1 MKKIIKLILV
11 ISFVFT
17 TLIGCGDKEISL
29 EPIAENAL
37 AEYLKGKDPVLD
49 NDDFTGTYII
59 VSRTCDKKTDD
70 LIVNY
75 TGSSALFEYE
85 AKYQIKST
93 ATKDGWVIDTFEILE
108 SDYEMKEITPSM
120 LKNLIEGVDKNVTE
134 GMKGSYSVVSQ
145 EVEDDVIK
153 FTLRFNSNDGTYSA
167 EYEGE
172 AIVKDGELTLQKVVI
187 NTISDDDSG
196 TGDGKTLLSNNY
208 DPNKKAA
215 DYGYKAPDKPQI
227 DSESVKNLIE
237 DKKPDFVVTKLKF
250 LSNNPPILLYEATLE
265 KRYKY
270 VKDVEV
276 WKYGVTFIAMKHYI
290 TGSEKISA
298 TTNSNFEGVYVNKS
312 NGSYI
317 IMHENWKFELHE
329 FYMDGSTINKVVLK
343 EYYRIS
349 SSTMKWQNRNKA
361 FKSVWSN
368 GTEPDGFAITIN
380 SINELRLDADI
391 LSSKSGDTFVKVEE

>member
-11 ISFVFT
+11 ILFVFT

>member
-1 MKKIIKLILV
+1 M
-11 ISFVFT
+11 
-17 TLIGCGDKEISL
+17 
-29 EPIAENAL
+29 
-37 AEYLKGKDPVLD
+37 
-49 NDDFTGTYII
+49 
-59 VSRTCDKKTDD
+59 
-70 LIVNY
+70 
-75 TGSSALFEYE
+75 
-85 AKYQIKST
+85 
-93 ATKDGWVIDTFEILE
+93 
-108 SDYEMKEITPSM
+108 
-120 LKNLIEGVDKNVTE
+120 
-134 GMKGSYSVVSQ
+134 
-145 EVEDDVIK
+145 
-153 FTLRFNSNDGTYSA
+153 
-167 EYEGE
+167 
-172 AIVKDGELTLQKVVI
+172 
-187 NTISDDDSG
+187 
-196 TGDGKTLLSNNY
+196 SNNY

-215 DYGYKAPDKPQI
+215 DYGYKAPAKPQI

-298 TTNSNFEGVYVNKS
+298 TTNSNFEGVYVNKA

-329 FYMDGSTINKVVLK
+329 FYIDGSTINKVVLK